1 MIEKPSEKDDI
12 YLANVAKIGNSP
24 DNIIYIENVLH
35 KDEHKQ
41 ILDFVTRRKFWVP
54 QPWDAK
60 TIALDQMS
68 DEVIDS
74 LEKVFTVAYEK
85 AKDVYDVPI
94 DIFSKDRFNLIKF
107 EKDFVL
113 HPHADVSSNES
124 LHIASIYYINDDYE
138 GGEIH
143 LIDHNIKIK
152 PKPNSLI
159 IFPGNENYT
168 HEVFRILEGERYSS
182 SLWFQFT
189 GSNFNKN
196 REWYD

>member
-35 KDEHKQ
+35 KDEHQ
-41 ILDFVTRRKFWVP
+41 EILDFVTRRKFWVP

>member
-12 YLANVAKIGNSP
+12 YLANVAKIGNSAE
-24 DNIIYIENVLH
+24 NIIYIENVLH
-35 KDEHKQ
+35 KDKHKE
-41 ILDFVTRRKFWVP
+41 ILDFVTHRKFWVQ

-60 TIALDQMS
+60 TIGLDQMS

-74 LEKVFTVAYEK
+74 LEEVFTVAYEK
-85 AKDVYDVPI
+85 AKDVYGVPI

-113 HPHADVSSNES
+113 HPHADVNSNES
-124 LHIASIYYINDDYE
+124 LHIASIYYINDEYE
-138 GGEIH
+138 GGEIS
-143 LIDHNIKIK
+143 LIDHNIEIK

-196 REWYD
+196 KEWYD

>member
-1 MIEKPSEKDDI
+1 MIEKPSEKDDV

-35 KDEHKQ
+35 KDEHKE
-41 ILDFVTRRKFWVP
+41 ILDFVTRRKFWIP
-54 QPWDAK
+54 QPWHAK

-68 DEVIDS
+68 HEVIDS

-85 AKDVYDVPI
+85 AKDVYNVPI

-138 GGEIH
+138 GGEIN

-168 HEVFRILEGERYSS
+168 HEVFKILEGERYSS

-189 GSNFNKN
+189 GSNFNKK